1 MLKKMFFLF
10 AAVCSLSTSSVIFAD
25 GNETAASEES
35 VKTESTSETADN
47 SDEKSQEDHA

>member
-10 AAVCSLSTSSVIFAD
+10 AAVCSLSATSVIFA
-25 GNETAASEES
+25 NETAAGEES
-35 VKTESTSETADN
+35 VKTETTSETADN